1 MLVQNLTMVIMCGV
15 SALCGFALAWRFHAR
30 NRALEEKVRHIQ
42 SLAADATH
50 ALQRQGRLTKEVAHE
65 LKNPITAI
73 VCAADS
79 LEFLLREDLGETELA
94 ALGHIKDH
102 GEYVLKLMNDFI
114 DLTRGASGQLSSVR
128 ETLLVHKVVG
138 SVAGLLEPSAGRKGI
153 EIEVVRSE
161 EPLWVEVDPKHLKQI
176 LFNLVQNSIKFT
188 PAGGKVVVSFGVGPD
203 SESVT
208 IEVQDTGI
216 GITEQELERVFDPL
230 WHLQR
235 RRVPDGAGSGLGL
248 ALTKTL
254 VELEGGGIFI
264 SSEKDKGTSVR
275 VILNRGAPNV
285 QQPLPVERALDAAGA
300 RPLSGQ
306 SVLIVESDPVI
317 RDTLMRVIE
326 KLGAAVDGVGMAI
339 EAVHAVHTNAY
350 SAVVI
355 DEGVDTM
362 SSYELAELVRKEL
375 PEASGRVFIACGG
388 PVAESGGKDGVVS
401 GRIEKPLGPKA
412 VLDALMPD

>member
-1 MLVQNLTMVIMCGV
+1 MLVPNLTMVILCGAC
-15 SALCGFALAWRFHAR
+15 ALCAFALAWRFHAR

-65 LKNPITAI
+65 LRNPITAI

-79 LEFLLREDLGETELA
+79 LEFLLRDDVGEPELA
-94 ALGHIKDH
+94 ALRHIKDH

-128 ETLLVHKVVG
+128 EALLVHNIVG
-138 SVAGLLEPSAGRKGI
+138 SVVGLLEPSAGRKGI
-153 EIEVVRSE
+153 TIEVMRSE
-161 EPLWVEVDPKHLKQI
+161 ESLWVEVDPKHLKQI

-188 PAGGKVVVSFGVGPD
+188 PAGGKVVVWFGVGPD
-203 SESVT
+203 SESVS

-216 GITEQELERVFDPL
+216 GISDQELERVFDPL

-235 RRVPDGAGSGLGL
+235 QRIPDEVGSGLGL

-264 SSEKDKGTSVR
+264 SSTKDKGTSVR
-275 VILNRGAPNV
+275 VILNRAAPKV
-285 QQPLPVERALDAAGA
+285 QQPAAVEETLDTAGA

-339 EAVHAVHTNAY
+339 DAVHAVHKNTY

-362 SSYELAELVRKEL
+362 SSYELAEIVRREL
-375 PEASGRVFIACGG
+375 PEDSGRVFIACGG
-388 PVAESGGKDGVVS
+388 PAAERVAKDGVVS
-401 GRIEKPLGPKA
+401 GTIEKPLGPKA

>member
-1 MLVQNLTMVIMCGV
+1 MFVLYGAILV
-15 SALCGFALAWRFHAR
+15 WRSLSR
-30 NRALEEKVRHIQ
+30 NRVLEEKVYHIQ
-42 SLAADATH
+42 ALAADATQ

-79 LEFLLREDLGETELA
+79 LEFLLKDDLRDTELA
-94 ALGHIKDH
+94 ALRHIKDH

-128 ETLLVHKVVG
+128 EALLVHNVVN
-138 SVAGLLEPSAGRKGI
+138 SVVGLLEPSAGRKSI
-153 EIEVVRSE
+153 AVEVVRSE
-161 EPLWVEVDPKHLKQI
+161 EAVWVEVDPKHLKQI

-188 PAGGKVVVSFGVGPD
+188 PPGGKVFVSFGVGPD

-208 IEVQDTGI
+208 IEVRDTGI
-216 GITEQELERVFDPL
+216 GITEQELERIFDPL

-235 RRVPDGAGSGLGL
+235 QRIPDEAGSGLGL
-248 ALTKTL
+248 ALTKAL

-264 SSEKDKGTSVR
+264 SSEEGEGTSVR
-275 VILNRGAPNV
+275 VILNRAAPKE
-285 QQPLPVERALDAAGA
+285 QQALEAKESLDVAGA

-306 SVLIVESDPVI
+306 SVLIVESDPVV
-317 RDTLMRVIE
+317 RDTLMRVIA
-326 KLGAAVDGVGMAI
+326 KLGAAVDGVGLAI
-339 EAVHAVHTNAY
+339 DAVHAVHTNAY

-355 DEGVDTM
+355 DESIDAM
-362 SSYELAELVRKEL
+362 SGYELAGLVRKEL
-375 PEASGRVFIACGG
+375 PDESGRVFIACAG
-388 PVAESGGKDGVVS
+388 PVTENTGKDAVVN